1 MLDQLS
7 CPIHAIFMTCEYII
21 NSHPLCSNQY
31 SYSVKKMEVS
41 TLPEL
46 TRKHRLT
53 DKDIRQQV
61 SDSNLEIISCS
72 CFKQWK
78 SLPARLGLPTVAA
91 NIDKKQNDEK
101 TKCLDFLLEW
111 KVIKDTGATYREL
124 LTALLGIKCEQ
135 AAEMVCARLEES
147 ASSLQPL
154 LQPAESTLSSGTF
167 NGLPD
172 LLRSKTGTSTAH
184 RCRGHYYQLVFN
196 VRGFE
201 LSTAVLLNS
210 QLRIFPQDMQ
220 LLICVLLLSIEKHY
234 GRKVPRSGFVWSTS
248 YRTT

>member
-1 MLDQLS
+1 
-7 CPIHAIFMTCEYII
+7 
-21 NSHPLCSNQY
+21 
-31 SYSVKKMEVS
+31 MEVS

-46 TRKHRLT
+46 MRKHRLT

-61 SDSNLEIISCS
+61 SGSNLEIISCS

-91 NIDKKQNDEK
+91 NIDKTQNDEK

-135 AAEMVCARLEES
+135 AAEMVCTRLEES
-147 ASSLQPL
+147 ASSLQPQ
-154 LQPAESTLSSGTF
+154 LQPAESMLSS
-167 NGLPD
+167 GLPD

-184 RCRGHYYQLVFN
+184 RCRAHYYQLVFN

-210 QLRIFPQDMQ
+210 QLRIFLHDMQ
-220 LLICVLLLSIEKHY
+220 LSICVLPFINSKTLNSKTLWE
-234 GRKVPRSGFVWSTS
+234 PRSGFVWSTS